1 MVGICLKSN
10 AVVILNFHQK
20 LYAEAQLWSRFF
32 FLFGIKRVGLALM
45 AACSPQ
51 SAFHIFFFSPRSRVS
66 SFIAGG
72 HSITTWTKIYPI
84 LTSYPS
90 QVPIVNILHAAYPLF
105 TWPNVDF
112 LLTTYLPFCVNIV
125 IEWPPCADLEHTSFH
140 IVAFKIS

>member
-1 MVGICLKSN
+1 MKYRSSKVGICLNSN

-90 QVPIVNILHAAYPLF
+90 QVPIVDNCEHF
-105 TWPNVDF
+105 TCCISFVHVTKCGLSTYHLPTF
-112 LLTTYLPFCVNIV
+112 LCQHSY
-125 IEWPPCADLEHTSFH
+125 
-140 IVAFKIS
+140 